1 MSNQALGSKKWK
13 DIRLR
18 VLARDGYVCTYCGT
32 HLEGGN
38 ATVDHITSRKV
49 GGDIWDMDNLTSACK
64 PCNSRKGSRFFN
76 RVSTPLSL
84 KTVLSLR
91 RRSHD
96 HRRRLKSHDGRT
108 KTESSQRKPHQAR
121 GKEKTAIR

>member
-1 MSNQALGSKKWK
+1 MALSNKALGTGKWK

-49 GGDIWDMDNLTSACK
+49 GGSLFDMDNLTSACK

-76 RVSTPLSL
+76 RVSTPPVSQDCSL
-84 KTVLSLR
+84 PETQITRPWSPF
-91 RRSHD
+91 
-96 HRRRLKSHDGRT
+96 
-108 KTESSQRKPHQAR
+108 QKP
-121 GKEKTAIR
+121 

>member
-1 MSNQALGSKKWK
+1 MALSNQALGSKKWK

-76 RVSTPLSL
+76 RVSTD
-84 KTVLSLR
+84 R
-91 RRSHD
+91 
-96 HRRRLKSHDGRT
+96 KSVV
-108 KTESSQRKPHQAR
+108 
-121 GKEKTAIR
+121 

>member
-1 MSNQALGSKKWK
+1 MCSLEALATKRVALSNKALGSKKWK

-49 GGDIWDMDNLTSACK
+49 GGEIFDLDNLTSACK
-64 PCNSRKGSRFFN
+64 SCNSKKGSRFLVP
-76 RVSTPLSL
+76 VSTPPVSQDSSLPETQITRPLSPF
-84 KTVLSLR
+84 
-91 RRSHD
+91 
-96 HRRRLKSHDGRT
+96 
-108 KTESSQRKPHQAR
+108 QKP
-121 GKEKTAIR
+121 